1 MYIFNLGNN
10 PLILSET
17 ISDILRLNVY
27 SLTNTLFMNNRS
39 VILKQVFTF
48 FAVLIAITIGIFIWM
63 FNGGKDN
70 VVTILLMMWSPGISA
85 FITSIVLKDKIS
97 GYGWKPG
104 KIKYLSY
111 AYLLPLVIS
120 LVAYGIVW
128 LSGLAEF
135 STAEVVQYKWAR
147 MLGFESPAPF
157 MVGVLSK
164 MTLGFLLTC
173 LPVLGEE
180 IGWTGFLTPKLLK
193 VYSVPVTSLIVG
205 LFWAVWHFP
214 AILGG
219 FYGQGTPLWV
229 ALPGFTLVIV
239 GYSFIRT
246 VLVVKSKSLWTG
258 VVLHSSGNII
268 LMGMF
273 WEMTVHKGYAAYI
286 VSETGILTGIVCI
299 GAALAFWNFQK
310 AKLTDS
316 QMI

>member
-1 MYIFNLGNN
+1 MENVKD
-10 PLILSET
+10 
-17 ISDILRLNVY
+17 IS
-27 SLTNTLFMNNRS
+27 
-39 VILKQVFTF
+39 KQVITF
-48 FAVLIAITIGIFIWM
+48 FAITVMISTGIFVWM
-63 FNGGKDN
+63 FNCGKDSM
-70 VVTILLMMWSPGISA
+70 VAVLLMMWTPGISA
-85 FITSIVLKDKIS
+85 ITTSLIYKDKIRE
-97 GYGWKPG
+97 YGWKPG
-104 KIKYLSY
+104 KISFLGY

-120 LVAYGIVW
+120 LIAYGIAW
-128 LSGLAEF
+128 LSGLTEF

-157 MVGVLSK
+157 IIGVLSK
-164 MTLGFLLTC
+164 MSLGFLLTC

-193 VYSVPVTSLIVG
+193 IYSVPVTSLIVG

-214 AILGG
+214 AIIGG

-239 GYSFIRT
+239 GDSFIRT
-246 VLVVKSKSLWTG
+246 VLVKKSKSLWTG
-258 VVLHSSGNII
+258 VVLHSSSNII

-299 GAALAFWNFQK
+299 ATALTFWKFQMK
-310 AKLTDS
+310 RLP
-316 QMI
+316 M